1 MASSFTTSNPHRGNQ
16 EKNAAQPISIAPA
29 VRNRQAYWCNQAL
42 EPGVSA
48 PLVKRLEQPV
58 CHSAR
63 QPRLRAMHKLFTPAG
78 RLSDQPAQE
87 RLPPRPR
94 CRCATCGARKHQISR
109 SGFLSLPCAG
119 KHRLKPRYEL
129 WRSWSDVTVG
139 PSYRPGRAQRY
150 WAQERPPASG
160 QGPTARGRAPA
171 SARGVASLA
180 PEYESSVRGHAATAK
195 ISVLSQFGTG
205 LRGRFGW

>member
-1 MASSFTTSNPHRGNQ
+1 MGIRLLDFHLQHVEHGNQEEHQDVLHARERVRSIAHTVRAHPPAIPVAPTTPPPAVEKRKQLGRAIFRPSWQLILMASSFTTSNPHRGNQ

-109 SGFLSLPCAG
+109 SGFLSLP
-119 KHRLKPRYEL
+119 
-129 WRSWSDVTVG
+129 
-139 PSYRPGRAQRY
+139 
-150 WAQERPPASG
+150 
-160 QGPTARGRAPA
+160 
-171 SARGVASLA
+171 
-180 PEYESSVRGHAATAK
+180 
-195 ISVLSQFGTG
+195 
-205 LRGRFGW
+205 